1 MWTSTGALPAATR
14 NTKVPL
20 FAIRDSPNLSHLA
33 RYTRLRASKAL
44 CASRPYDM
52 CRPARLSGQGK
63 DAQRLVSKGFCGAR
77 QVRNG
82 RVTIHGSA
90 RKSSSGESPSAE
102 TGSTSEGEIPLKDLT
117 VKLKEE
123 WNFDL
128 ISKQV
133 LAMAI
138 SGNPCRAVLRFKRDI
153 YRFPKDSLIFDT
165 CSSIS
170 AQTCLRTDLA
180 SSA

>member
-138 SGNPCRAVLRFKRDI
+138 S
-153 YRFPKDSLIFDT
+153 
-165 CSSIS
+165 
-170 AQTCLRTDLA
+170 
-180 SSA
+180 